1 MSVYEKLLAVQTE
14 LKAPKNQDN
23 LFGGFRYRS
32 CEGILEAVKPLLRK
46 VNAVLVISDD
56 IIAAGNRFYVKAT
69 AAFQDVES
77 GEGVEA
83 FGYAREPD
91 SRPKMDEAQVTGSS
105 SSYARKYA
113 LNGLFCIDD
122 TKDPDAANAGQG
134 GKAPKGQGRAEAGQE
149 KITAAQLAT
158 LRHEAD
164 RKGVGSSTI
173 CQRYGKKELGDLTVL
188 DFKKAMSGLSK
199 MPDKTLRIL
208 TPDMGSM
215 GYLKMCRSGRKERR
229 INGK

>member
-1 MSVYEKLLAVQTE
+1 MSVYEKLLSVQTE

-23 LFGGFRYRS
+23 LFGGFKYRS
-32 CEGILEAVKPLLRK
+32 CEDILEAVKPLLHRVK
-46 VNAVLVISDD
+46 AVLVISDD

-69 AAFQDVES
+69 ATFQDVES
-77 GEGVEA
+77 QEQVKA

-122 TKDPDAANAGQG
+122 TKDPDVTNT
-134 GKAPKGQGRAEAGQE
+134 GQE
-149 KITAAQLAT
+149 RTPKRQQKAESGRVSITQAQLAT

-164 RKGVGSSTI
+164 SKGVDHSTI
-173 CQRYGKKELGDLTVL
+173 CQRYGKKKLDELTVL

-199 MPDKTLRIL
+199 MPDKAPEDFNT
-208 TPDMGSM
+208 
-215 GYLKMCRSGRKERR
+215 GYEQYEIFEDLPFR
-229 INGK
+229 